1 MSHEWNAGEY
11 ERLADPMT
19 RWGGQVLER
28 LQLNG
33 DETVMDGGCGTGR
46 VTEQLLAKLPRGK
59 VIGVDFSS
67 QMIEQAKER
76 FAKEQR
82 VTLYVGD
89 LTTFAPPEPVDAMLS
104 TATFHWVKDH
114 DKLFTQLA
122 RILKPHGQLVAQCGG
137 ATNIAG
143 VMAAIEEV
151 MRSSSYATAF
161 DGWSG
166 PWCYATPEE
175 TQERLT
181 RAGFTDIHTWLNPEP
196 TVLTSRDHL
205 ADYLQTIVLGQHLLR
220 LPTEHHR
227 PFAEAVSDTVSGR
240 VGQPLIDYVRLN
252 IVARRSA

>member
-76 FAKEQR
+76 FAKEPR

-89 LTTFAPPEPVDAMLS
+89 LTTFTPPEPIDAILS
-104 TATFHWVKDH
+104 TATFHWIKDH
-114 DKLFTQLA
+114 DKLFAQLA
-122 RILKPHGQLVAQCGG
+122 KILKPGGQLVAQCGG

-143 VMAAIEEV
+143 VMAAIAEITHAP
-151 MRSSSYATAF
+151 SYAAAF
-161 DGWSG
+161 SGWAG
-166 PWCYATPEE
+166 PWLYATPEE
-175 TQERLT
+175 TKTRLERVGCT
-181 RAGFTDIHTWLNPEP
+181 GIHTWLNPEP
-196 TVLTSRDHL
+196 TVLTSREHL

-220 LPTEHHR
+220 LPPDQHR
-227 PFAEAVSDTVSGR
+227 PLAEAVSDAIIR
-240 VGQPLIDYVRLN
+240 RAGQPLIDYVRLN
-252 IVARRSA
+252 IVARRAA